1 MHGPG
6 DEVLRQVSV
15 RLGDLEVHRSRAAE
29 LAAKIRPAI
38 DSYET
43 AYEDAV
49 QRLTLAESIS
59 DVNDILSIAAAMETH
74 ARTFSDRGLE
84 LDAIELRFHAE
95 CRLDDITADKNQA
108 SGDLRR

>member
-6 DEVLRQVSV
+6 DEVLRQGSV
-15 RLGDLEVHRSRAAE
+15 RLGDLEVHRPRATE
-29 LAAKIRPAI
+29 LAAKVRPAI

-43 AYEDAV
+43 AYEDAL

-59 DVNDILSIAAAMETH
+59 DVNDILSIAGAMEAH

-95 CRLDDITADKNQA
+95 CRLDDITADENEA